1 MPGGVPVF
9 TGGSEELV
17 PPPVQPPIDAVIMAS
32 SNTGAANA
40 SLAAQTRAFVCLQRR
55 SNSNPINIDTTQRIG
70 KRFKGVLSRG
80 AAGIS
85 NPLAVV
91 LTLIATAA
99 GAACVTVTAVGPVH
113 VAFGG
118 APMQLTVTVS

>member
-17 PPPVQPPIDAVIMAS
+17 QPAIDAIVMAS

-55 SNSNPINIDTTQRIG
+55 RNSNPINIDTTHRIG

-85 NPLAVV
+85 NPFAVV
-91 LTLIATAA
+91 LTLIATAT
-99 GAACVTVTAVGPVH
+99 GAACVTVTGGGAVH
-113 VAFGG
+113 VA
-118 APMQLTVTVS
+118 